1 MSTRLRTWAMT
12 GEYSEDVDR
21 AGEPSRRA
29 RGGSAWSEHAVTAVL
44 VPVGILIGALLAA
57 AIVARLL
64 ALPFVALCRPGGRRA
79 E

>member
-12 GEYSEDVDR
+12 GEYAED
-21 AGEPSRRA
+21 GESASKPARRS
-29 RGGSAWSEHAVTAVL
+29 SAWSENAVTAAL
-44 VPVGILIGALLAA
+44 VPVGILIGVLLAA

-64 ALPFVALCRPGGRRA
+64 ALPFLALGRPGGRRA